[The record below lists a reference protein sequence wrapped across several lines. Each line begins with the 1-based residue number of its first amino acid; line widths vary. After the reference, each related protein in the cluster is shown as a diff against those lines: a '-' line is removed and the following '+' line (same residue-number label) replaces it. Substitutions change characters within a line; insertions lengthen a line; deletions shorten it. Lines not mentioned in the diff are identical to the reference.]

1 MNRPPRK
8 SVRKTRVVK
17 NSAGRSADELRGAS
31 QKAQREWS
39 DLQESMQENELV
51 DQCWY
56 YGNGVNC
63 VAVWDAQAGCFWT
76 IAFEGGP
83 KPTKGGR
90 PILVKEASGSETK
103 EGFRPIAILECPF

>member
-8 SVRKTRVVK
+8 SVRKTRRVT
-17 NSAGRSADELRGAS
+17 NSANHSADELRGAS
-31 QKAQREWS
+31 QKARRELS
-39 DLQESMQENELV
+39 DLQESIQANELV

-83 KPTKGGR
+83 KPAQGRR
-90 PILVKEASGSETK
+90 PILRKEASGSETK
-103 EGFRPIAILECPF
+103 EGFRPIAILERPF